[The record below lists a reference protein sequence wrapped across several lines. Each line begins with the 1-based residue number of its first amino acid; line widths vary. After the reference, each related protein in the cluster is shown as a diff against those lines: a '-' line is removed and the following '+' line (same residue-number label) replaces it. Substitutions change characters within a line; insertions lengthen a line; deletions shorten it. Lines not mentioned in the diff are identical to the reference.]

1 MFFCLIN
8 IHINKILNDIQS
20 QIKPE
25 SIKKKFDELFNGLN
39 TEMKQQFRQLI
50 PFEKQKDKLIDVYY
64 CLTIYKKF
72 SMIEKEFYN
81 RLKSIDEEY
90 SLKLY
95 TFNYWMIKEIIKQ
108 VPSFTL
114 NYYRDFE
121 KKINNV
127 YIFTISKNQEIVQTI
142 VESNFF
148 SDEVN
153 KQFVLN
159 DAIELDVMSTLAI

>member
-1 MFFCLIN
+1 
-8 IHINKILNDIQS
+8 
-20 QIKPE
+20 
-25 SIKKKFDELFNGLN
+25 
-39 TEMKQQFRQLI
+39 
-50 PFEKQKDKLIDVYY
+50 
-64 CLTIYKKF
+64 
-72 SMIEKEFYN
+72 MIEKEFYN

-108 VPSFTL
+108 VTSFTL

>member
-1 MFFCLIN
+1 
-8 IHINKILNDIQS
+8 
-20 QIKPE
+20 
-25 SIKKKFDELFNGLN
+25 
-39 TEMKQQFRQLI
+39 MKQQFRQLI

-95 TFNYWMIKEIIKQ
+95 TFNYWMIKEIIKP

>member
-1 MFFCLIN
+1 M
-8 IHINKILNDIQS
+8 
-20 QIKPE
+20 
-25 SIKKKFDELFNGLN
+25 
-39 TEMKQQFRQLI
+39 
-50 PFEKQKDKLIDVYY
+50 
-64 CLTIYKKF
+64 
-72 SMIEKEFYN
+72 
-81 RLKSIDEEY
+81 
-90 SLKLY
+90 
-95 TFNYWMIKEIIKQ
+95 
-108 VPSFTL
+108 